1 VISRDIARRYADA
14 LHGLAAEKNRVAE
27 LTAQFAEVLDEL
39 GAVADARR
47 FLIHPLVPR
56 ERKMT
61 FLDAAF
67 PALDPNVRGLL
78 GVVVDHGREDH
89 LWLIAEELEVIR
101 VAQAGVI
108 RVNVETATDLDDTTR
123 ERLRAQLRKALGRPV
138 ELMEKVNRAL
148 LGGARIEVEGRVV
161 DGTVSGRI
169 DRLIERL
176 EG

>member
-1 VISRDIARRYADA
+1 MISRDIARRYADA
-14 LHGLAAEKNRVAE
+14 LHGLAAETNRVAE
-27 LTAQFAEVLDEL
+27 VAAQLAEVLDEL

-67 PALDPNVRGLL
+67 PALDRNVRGLL

-89 LWLIAEELEVIR
+89 LWLIAEELESVC
-101 VAQAGVI
+101 VAQAGII
-108 RVNVETATDLDDTTR
+108 RVNVETAAGLDNTTR
-123 ERLRAQLRKALGRPV
+123 ERIRARLGEALGRPV
-138 ELMEKVNRAL
+138 ELMEKVNPVL